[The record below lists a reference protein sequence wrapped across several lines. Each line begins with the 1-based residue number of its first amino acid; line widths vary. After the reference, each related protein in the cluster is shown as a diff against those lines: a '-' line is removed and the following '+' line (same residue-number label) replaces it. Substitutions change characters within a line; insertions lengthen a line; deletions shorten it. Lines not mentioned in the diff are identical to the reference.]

1 MIAIPILVI
10 IGIAIFVIR
19 RRKKQEWLKNYYYF

>member
-10 IGIAIFVIR
+10 IGIVIFVIR
-19 RRKKQEWLKNYYYF
+19 RRKKQEWLKNYY